1 MFVLTVKGFEDEGA
15 YSIPIEGGGKVL
27 LLFEEHDDADRYG
40 QLLEVDDD
48 YPEMGIIEVDD
59 ATAIEACKKYNY
71 EYNIVRPDD
80 IVIPPNDPVQE
91 DKMA

>member
-15 YSIPIEGGGKVL
+15 YSLPIKGGGKVL
-27 LLFEEHDDADRYG
+27 LLFEEYDDADRYG
-40 QLLEVDDD
+40 QLLECDED

-59 ATAIEACKKYNY
+59 SAALEACKMYNY

>member
-15 YSIPIEGGGKVL
+15 YSLPIKGGGKVL
-27 LLFEEHDDADRYG
+27 LLFEEYDDADRYA
-40 QLLEVDDD
+40 QLLECDED

-59 ATAIEACKKYNY
+59 SVSIEACKMYNY
-71 EYNIVRPDD
+71 EYNIIRPDD
-80 IVIPPNDPVQE
+80 IVIPPNDSVQE

>member
-15 YSIPIEGGGKVL
+15 YSLPIKGGGKVL
-27 LLFEEHDDADRYG
+27 LLFEEYDDADRYG
-40 QLLEVDDD
+40 QLLECDED

-59 ATAIEACKKYNY
+59 SVALEACKMYNY
-71 EYNIVRPDD
+71 EYNIISPDD